1 MWSHKPGII
10 SRSCGAPEVAFLE
23 TGGCSLWLT
32 CPLASGDEEEAGCP
46 AVFGRISHKKNCFT
60 SYVTFE
66 YSPILNTAK
75 VNQQYIEHD
84 NSDNKF

>member
-1 MWSHKPGII
+1 MCSHKSGIV
-10 SRSCGAPEVAFLE
+10 SRSCGAPKVAFLE

-32 CPLASGDEEEAGCP
+32 CPLAPGDEEEAGCP
-46 AVFGRISHKKNCFT
+46 TMFGTVSNKNCFM

-84 NSDNKF
+84 NSENNF